1 MNDCYTQS
9 KSIDISLLSKSD
21 DTDSTVSDISMIY
34 THIKTTSRVTKKKKS
49 TKTYPPKSSYTDKY
63 DLYDSIEYNDENN
76 FLLDHDI
83 LTDSTMTSNSTR
95 LVPEQRKLEIRYKKI
110 PICYYKYF

>member
-34 THIKTTSRVTKKKKS
+34 THIKTNSRVTKKKKS
-49 TKTYPPKSSYTDKY
+49 TKTYPPKSLYTNKY
-63 DLYDSIEYNDENN
+63 DLYDTIEYNDENN
-76 FLLDHDI
+76 FLFDHDM
-83 LTDSTMTSNSTR
+83 TTMTSNSTR
-95 LVPEQRKLEIRYKKI
+95 SVPEQRKLEIRYKKYI
-110 PICYYKYF
+110 FVIINIF